1 MPVMTSILQPLAGTS
16 SSSSSASTPDQDSS
30 DNYPEIKTS
39 ACGEPMEDDRLILV
53 VA

>member
-1 MPVMTSILQPLAGTS
+1 L
-16 SSSSSASTPDQDSS
+16 SSSASTPDQDSS

-39 ACGEPMEDDRLILV
+39 ACGEPMEDGRLILV